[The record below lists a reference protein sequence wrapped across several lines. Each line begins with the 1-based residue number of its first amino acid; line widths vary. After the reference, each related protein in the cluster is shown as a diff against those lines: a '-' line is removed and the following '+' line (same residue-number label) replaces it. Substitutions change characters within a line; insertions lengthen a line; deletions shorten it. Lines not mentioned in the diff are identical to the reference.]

1 MVREYTPPSLGELI
15 PTQVMGSIG
24 QHCGGA
30 QGAQQGAIQERY
42 CCRLRGNSPTHT
54 QTPPGTRAT
63 DGTTLSLN
71 RYEGYSTM
79 MHRCPGDLLCFI
91 QIWPHDPPMLLQT
104 IGFNAIAVRLGYRS
118 GVQGLL
124 MSMFLTERILFV
136 RLSCLGDMAYRMQV
150 LCLATQSSYP
160 ITFWPVSSLNAGSN
174 ADVVW
179 MRTAS
184 PKMHHGLVYFSI
196 LFFVFL

>member
-1 MVREYTPPSLGELI
+1 ME
-15 PTQVMGSIG
+15 
-24 QHCGGA
+24 A
-30 QGAQQGAIQERY
+30 
-42 CCRLRGNSPTHT
+42 LRGHSRGQSKKGILVQIAGKFANAYAA
-54 QTPPGTRAT
+54 QPGTRAT

-136 RLSCLGDMAYRMQV
+136 RLSCLGDMAYRM
-150 LCLATQSSYP
+150 
-160 ITFWPVSSLNAGSN
+160 
-174 ADVVW
+174 
-179 MRTAS
+179 
-184 PKMHHGLVYFSI
+184 
-196 LFFVFL
+196 